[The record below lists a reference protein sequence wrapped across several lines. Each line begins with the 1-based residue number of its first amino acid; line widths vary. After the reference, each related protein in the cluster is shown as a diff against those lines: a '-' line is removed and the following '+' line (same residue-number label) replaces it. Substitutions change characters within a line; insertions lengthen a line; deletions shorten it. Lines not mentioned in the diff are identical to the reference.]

1 MRLICEYRPQKYLCG
16 LISANYKKKKKKSK
30 NIFPC
35 KNLPLNVL
43 MLSAL

>member
-16 LISANYKKKKKKSK
+16 LISANYKKKKKAK
-30 NIFPC
+30 IFSHAKIC
-35 KNLPLNVL
+35 PLNVL

>member
-16 LISANYKKKKKKSK
+16 LISANYKKKKAK
-30 NIFPC
+30 IFSQA
-35 KNLPLNVL
+35 KIFPLNVL